1 MTRLSR
7 LALVLL
13 ALALVL
19 VPTAAWAQTTIDSSC
34 NIFQWSSDRHVFY
47 AQDRHWVFWGSTTIY
62 YRSSPD
68 NGDTWS
74 DRASLTG
81 SSDFAVTTDG
91 TCVHFAW
98 AQSGNIKYKRG
109 TLNADGAISWGSD
122 QTAVAVADRY
132 QFWVRDIAVDS
143 EGYPWI
149 GYREVYSQPS
159 YAAYTRA
166 KVTKSSTKNGTWTTA
181 PDFPYTL
188 ASYGFYGTGAT
199 TAVVNLTPHT
209 SEAMLVIY
217 RVGTTNTYVKRWAAG
232 WSSAKTL
239 GAVSHPGGLTD
250 KQYVSAVAQDD
261 DTHIVFLESSTNDI
275 CYRVYSTT
283 THSLSTK
290 LVLYDGDSSV
300 SAPVITRV
308 TDNDDLYVWWKNS
321 PAANHVYY
329 ATYEAAD
336 ATWSSY
342 VDWLTDL
349 NGLPSTKYT
358 IASMDAVDRD
368 YLGLF
373 YLANGNLLRWK
384 FLPEEWE
391 VVTLSPSSVTQSQ
404 ATLRGGIITVG
415 SGATGSFAGFYYGT
429 TSPPTIPV
437 GTIGTFGPG
446 VFSETVGDLET
457 DTIYY
462 YYAVVEDEFSNTYS
476 GNITSFMT
484 AQPDYG
490 SAEQDAAGSESF
502 LPDIPEPPEGF
513 YPEAGT
519 DPTFSGL
526 PGADLFNSLSE
537 SAGLPV
543 AFWWYLILAI
553 GFTVVGLLTY
563 GGTKEQ
569 FAVAAIAAAGLGFL
583 ASLGWIGWWMLACYV
598 IVALGLKG
606 VERNYGL

>member
-1 MTRLSR
+1 VKGISKARLV
-7 LALVLL
+7 LALLAVLI
-13 ALALVL
+13 LVL
-19 VPTAAWAQTTIDSSC
+19 VPATAWAQTTIDSSC
-34 NIFQWSSDRHVFY
+34 TTFQWSSDRHVFY
-47 AQDRHWVFWGSTTIY
+47 AQDRHWVFWGSTTVY

-91 TCVHFAW
+91 TYVHFAW
-98 AQSGNIKYKRG
+98 YSSGSGIKYKRG
-109 TLNADGAISWGSD
+109 TLNADGSISWGSD
-122 QTAVAVADRY
+122 QAVVEA
-132 QFWVRDIAVDS
+132 QNVRDIAVDS

-149 GYREVYSQPS
+149 GYRYVYSQPS
-159 YAAYTRA
+159 YAAYTYAR
-166 KVTKSSTKNGTWTTA
+166 VTKSSTKDGTWTTA

-217 RVGTTNTYVKRWAAG
+217 RVGTTSTYVKRWAAG

-261 DTHIVFLESSTNDI
+261 DTHIVFLESTTNDI
-275 CYRVYSTT
+275 CYREYSTT

-321 PAANHVYY
+321 PAANHIYY
-329 ATYEAAD
+329 ATYESASD
-336 ATWSSY
+336 TWYSY
-342 VDWLTDL
+342 TDWLTDL

-358 IASMDAVDRD
+358 IASMAAVDRD
-368 YLGLF
+368 YLGLV

-384 FLPEEWE
+384 FLPEEWD
-391 VVTLSPSSVTQSQ
+391 VVTLDPSSITSSQ
-404 ATLRGGIITVG
+404 ATLRGEIVTVG

-429 TSPPTIPV
+429 TSPPTNPI

-446 VFSETVGDLET
+446 VFTETISGLQADS
-457 DTIYY
+457 IYY
-462 YYAVVEDEFSNTYS
+462 YYAVVEDEFSNSYT

-484 AQPDYG
+484 DADYTSPWAPG
-490 SAEQDAAGSESF
+490 GEDTLITVPTPPPGWHRPSPSTGAIEGTLIGGLLNPFFESSGFPVEFVWWVIFAILCNLVCILSFALGRHTFMVFVAGS
-502 LPDIPEPPEGF
+502 L
-513 YPEAGT
+513 
-519 DPTFSGL
+519 
-526 PGADLFNSLSE
+526 
-537 SAGLPV
+537 V
-543 AFWWYLILAI
+543 I
-553 GFTVVGLLTY
+553 G
-563 GGTKEQ
+563 
-569 FAVAAIAAAGLGFL
+569 
-583 ASLGWIGWWMLACYV
+583 SMC
-598 IVALGLKG
+598 ALGIIDWWLIFVYIVFG
-606 VERNYGL
+606 LSLLVNERQIAV